1 MADKRNRD
9 NPTNRLNTVL
19 DVIETAG
26 RLRSSTVIVA
36 GGDRIDDVE
45 LVESARDH
53 GFVDRIIL
61 VGDKKRIHQII
72 GDLGIEIPEKDI
84 LQADGN
90 EEIAAR
96 TVRTALEEDI
106 DILLK
111 GRVTTGTLSRD
122 MLKLANRP
130 TTSLVTLLDSSAIGR
145 GRPILMSDPAIT
157 TIANYGRLTG
167 IIRNAV
173 DVAQT
178 VLEIEKP
185 RVAVLSAYERVI
197 ASLPST
203 QTALALSSLDWQDA
217 YVCGPLS
224 FDLATSAEVLE
235 IKGKP
240 DLLNA
245 GEVAGRAD
253 VLICPNIETANVLYK
268 AISAQARFGN
278 ASMANIAVGF
288 DVSYGIISRAD
299 SLETRLTSIALC
311 SVFAQRTREKPH
323 THRKSVVVSEKTSTV
338 LAVDPELEHLQ
349 VAVYKGGRRIREDT
363 LPVTELTDG
372 IHVDWDR
379 QIHAWTRTLKER
391 LGRAGI
397 RPESAAEGG
406 GIVFKGRRR
415 LPGRVYRIT
424 DGTRTAPG
432 KKPSA
437 PSDHFELVE
446 AGGALHLGIP
456 LVRCLAEEW
465 NIPGYAVQPMELT
478 QREWDRLRK
487 GDHELLFREWLIPAA
502 FEDTAERFG
511 VPEKSLSL
519 ILVHGAED
527 ISVVGVD
534 GHRMDDCRITV
545 LDMDS
550 VQKMDLQK
558 EEAVEVAAPILE
570 EIRKAAAFRKNF
582 IHAVIFTGILA
593 HRSAL
598 SRSLKGAV
606 QELAPVLTFTGKP
619 DVRTVAI
626 AAQKAVAHEKLK
638 PISGGKR

>member
-72 GDLGIEIPEKDI
+72 GDLGIEIPQKDI
-84 LQADGN
+84 LQAEGN
-90 EEIAAR
+90 EEIAAL

-111 GRVTTGTLSRD
+111 GRVTTGALSRD
-122 MLKLANRP
+122 MLRLANRP

-157 TIANYGRLTG
+157 TITNYGRLTG

-185 RVAVLSAYERVI
+185 RVAVLSAYEGVI

-391 LGRAGI
+391 LGRAASTAS
-397 RPESAAEGG
+397 RTEPE
-406 GIVFKGRRR
+406 R
-415 LPGRVYRIT
+415 L
-424 DGTRTAPG
+424 
-432 KKPSA
+432 
-437 PSDHFELVE
+437 
-446 AGGALHLGIP
+446 
-456 LVRCLAEEW
+456 
-465 NIPGYAVQPMELT
+465 
-478 QREWDRLRK
+478 
-487 GDHELLFREWLIPAA
+487 
-502 FEDTAERFG
+502 
-511 VPEKSLSL
+511 PEKSRRPPRTILNWWKPEEPCISEFPLSDVL
-519 ILVHGAED
+519 PKNG
-527 ISVVGVD
+527 ISPDMRSNPWSSLSGN
-534 GHRMDDCRITV
+534 GTGSGKATTSSCSGNGSFRPPSRIRQSG
-545 LDMDS
+545 S
-550 VQKMDLQK
+550 VS
-558 EEAVEVAAPILE
+558 
-570 EIRKAAAFRKNF
+570 RKRAFRSSLSMVRK
-582 IHAVIFTGILA
+582 ISPLSAWTATGWMTAESPSWIWIPFKRWICRRKKRW
-593 HRSAL
+593 RSPL
-598 SRSLKGAV
+598 PFWKRS
-606 QELAPVLTFTGKP
+606 
-619 DVRTVAI
+619 
-626 AAQKAVAHEKLK
+626 EKQRPFEK
-638 PISGGKR
+638 ISSMP